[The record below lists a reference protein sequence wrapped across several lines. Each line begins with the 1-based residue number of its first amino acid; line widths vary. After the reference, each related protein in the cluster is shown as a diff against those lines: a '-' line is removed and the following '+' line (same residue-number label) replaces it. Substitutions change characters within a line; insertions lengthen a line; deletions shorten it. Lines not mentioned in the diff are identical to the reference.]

1 MGTLKEFMLL
11 FRMQPGNTAPT
22 ADQMATMHQQWQ
34 KFIGAIAS
42 QAKLVHVS
50 RLGFE
55 GAVIKSD
62 QTSESKFLIENGFT
76 VSGNLTMKAESMEEA
91 IETAKL
97 CPVLFTGG
105 TVEVRPTIPMN

>member
-1 MGTLKEFMLL
+1 
-11 FRMQPGNTAPT
+11 
-22 ADQMATMHQQWQ
+22 MHQQWQ

-42 QAKLVHVS
+42 QAKLVNVS

-55 GAVIKSD
+55 DAVIKSD
-62 QTSESKFLIENGFT
+62 QTSESKCFIENGFA
-76 VSGNLTMKAESMEEA
+76 VSGNLTMKAESTEEV

-97 CPVLFTGG
+97 CPALFAGG

>member
-1 MGTLKEFMLL
+1 METLKEFMLL
-11 FRMQPGNTAPT
+11 FRMQPSNTQPT
-22 ADQMATMHQQWQ
+22 AEQIATMHQQWQ

-42 QAKLVHVS
+42 QAKLVNVS

-62 QTSESKFLIENGFT
+62 QTSESNFLIESGFV
-76 VSGNLTMKAESMEEA
+76 VSGNLTMKAESIEEV

-97 CPVLFTGG
+97 SPVLFAGG